1 MKSESTRG
9 IPSQVIIGLFVIG
22 IGILFLLDNMDIIHF
37 REAFAFWPS
46 VFILIGVIKLLDSQ
60 TPNSRFV
67 GAAFIAVGTLLVLNR
82 LGIVNFSVRQ
92 LWPLVLIGAGALV
105 VWKALASRRDMGKTT
120 VSKDDDVTDSVVNIT
135 AVLGGFQRRVNSQNF
150 LGGEI
155 TAVMGGCEL
164 DLRGASIQGEAVI
177 NVFAAMGG
185 IELKVPTDWTVVLHG
200 APILGGFDE
209 KTVSPPDGSKR
220 LIVKGYAIMGGVEV
234 RN

>member
-22 IGILFLLDNMDIIHF
+22 IGILFLLDNMDIIDF
-37 REAFAFWPS
+37 RAALAFWPTF
-46 VFILIGVIKLLDSQ
+46 FILVGVIKLMDSQ
-60 TPNSRFV
+60 TPNSRV
-67 GAAFIAVGTLLVLNR
+67 IGAAFIAVGSLLVLSR

-92 LWPLVLIGAGALV
+92 LWPLALIGAGGLV
-105 VWKALASRRDMGKTT
+105 VWKALASRRAIDKIAY
-120 VSKDDDVTDSVVNIT
+120 SKDDQVTDSVVNIT

-150 LGGEI
+150 RGGEI

-164 DLRGASIQGEAVI
+164 DLRGASIQGEAVL

-200 APILGGFDE
+200 APIIGGFDE
-209 KTVSPPDGSKR
+209 KTVTPPDGSKR

>member
-22 IGILFLLDNMDIIHF
+22 IGILFLLDNMDIIDF

-67 GAAFIAVGTLLVLNR
+67 GAAFIAVGTVLVLNR
-82 LGIVNFSVRQ
+82 LGIVSFGVRQ
-92 LWPLVLIGAGALV
+92 LWPLVLIGVGALV
-105 VWKALASRRDMGKTT
+105 IWKALASRRDIDKTAFG
-120 VSKDDDVTDSVVNIT
+120 KDDDVTDSVVNIT
-135 AVLGGFQRRVNSQNF
+135 AVLGGFQRRVSSQNF
-150 LGGEI
+150 RGGEI

-164 DLRGASIQGEAVI
+164 DLRGASIQGEAVL

-185 IELKVPTDWTVVLHG
+185 VELKVPTDWTVVLHG

-209 KTVSPPDGSKR
+209 KTLAPPDGSKR

>member
-1 MKSESTRG
+1 M
-9 IPSQVIIGLFVIG
+9 
-22 IGILFLLDNMDIIHF
+22 
-37 REAFAFWPS
+37 
-46 VFILIGVIKLLDSQ
+46 
-60 TPNSRFV
+60 
-67 GAAFIAVGTLLVLNR
+67 
-82 LGIVNFSVRQ
+82 RQ
-92 LWPLVLIGAGALV
+92 LWPLVLIGVGALV
-105 VWKALASRRDMGKTT
+105 IWKALASRRDIDKTAFG
-120 VSKDDDVTDSVVNIT
+120 KDDDVTDSVVNIT
-135 AVLGGFQRRVNSQNF
+135 AVLGGFQRRVSSQNF
-150 LGGEI
+150 RGGEI